1 MLMYACIW
9 RSGSAGSAVS
19 LLGLVLL
26 MWFSLPAKTVTAAE
40 LEPELGGVAEAA
52 MPGDHWFM
60 AVGFFGGGNL
70 FDADSG
76 EMQGKL
82 NLSRFTSAVAL
93 DRQRGRF
100 YVPASYYSRGTYGE
114 RSDVLVINDMKTL
127 APVAEIEVPNKLAAV
142 FHRAVINLIGEQF
155 VGLYNMTPAMS
166 VSIVDVENQTF
177 VGELS
182 TAGCG
187 FVYPLPN
194 RRFMQLC
201 GDGTV
206 QIISLDSNGG
216 ESARER
222 SKPFF
227 DIDVDPVFDLAAPTG
242 DGWLLVSF
250 EGQVF
255 EVTANN
261 GIRISKPWSILTPED
276 AEDGWRIGGDQ
287 PLAYNAATGTL
298 FTLMHQG
305 GPDTHEDPGTEVWAF
320 NTRTQRRGYRLA
332 LEEPAGA
339 IDVSG
344 DGDPRLYIVAGES
357 SQVHVHSGSTGRL
370 LRSIPEI
377 GSANRIQA
385 F

>member
-1 MLMYACIW
+1 MLMYACFW
-9 RSGSAGSAVS
+9 RSRSAGSAIGV
-19 LLGLVLL
+19 LGLVLL
-26 MWFSLPAKTVTAAE
+26 MGLWLPAKPAAAAE
-40 LEPELGGVAEAA
+40 LEPELGSVAEAA
-52 MPGDHWFM
+52 TPGDHWFM
-60 AVGFFGGGNL
+60 AIGFFGGGNL
-70 FDADSG
+70 FDADTG

-114 RSDVLVINDMKTL
+114 RSDVLVVNDVKTL
-127 APVAEIEVPNKLAAV
+127 APVAEIDVPDKLAAV
-142 FHRAVINLIGEQF
+142 FHRAVINPVGEKF
-155 VGLYNMTPAMS
+155 IGLYNMTPAMS
-166 VSIVDVENQTF
+166 VSIVDVEKQAF

-187 FVYPLPN
+187 FVYPLAN

-206 QIISLDSNGG
+206 QVISLDADGG

-227 DIDVDPVFDLAAPTG
+227 NIDEDPVFDLAAPTR

-255 EVTANN
+255 QVTANN
-261 GIRISKPWSILTPED
+261 GISVSKPWSILTPED
-276 AEDGWRIGGDQ
+276 AEEGWRIGGDQ
-287 PLAYNAATGTL
+287 PLAYNAATGML

-305 GPDTHEDPGTEVWAF
+305 GPDTHEEPGTEVWAF
-320 NTRTQRRGYRLA
+320 STRTQRRGYRLA
-332 LEEPAGA
+332 LADPAGA

-344 DGDPRLYIVAGES
+344 DDDPLLYVVAGEPG
-357 SQVHVHSGSTGRL
+357 QVHVHAGSTGRL